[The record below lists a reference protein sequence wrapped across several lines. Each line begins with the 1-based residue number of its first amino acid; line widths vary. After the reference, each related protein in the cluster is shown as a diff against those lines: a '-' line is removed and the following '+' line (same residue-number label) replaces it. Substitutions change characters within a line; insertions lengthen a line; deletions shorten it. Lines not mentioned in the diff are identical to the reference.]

1 MPGERWGWVAQPHEL
16 PQNQAMTQIRS
27 PLQAHIVLW
36 QVAPGDTVRAGDV
49 LVVLQAM
56 KMEHELRAESS
67 GRIAELFFSVGEA
80 VEVGQALLRT
90 EAVVDTAV
98 AAVAAVAPQPGPLHD
113 RVAAPEAEADTA
125 FDSTCNRCWTAM
137 P

>member
-1 MPGERWGWVAQPHEL
+1 
-16 PQNQAMTQIRS
+16 MTQICS

-80 VEVGQALLRT
+80 VEVGQALLRI
-90 EAVVDTAV
+90 EPLVDA